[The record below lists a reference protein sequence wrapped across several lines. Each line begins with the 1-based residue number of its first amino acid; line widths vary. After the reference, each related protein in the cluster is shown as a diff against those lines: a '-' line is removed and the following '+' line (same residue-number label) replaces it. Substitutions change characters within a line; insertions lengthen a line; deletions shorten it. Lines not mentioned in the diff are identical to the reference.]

1 MAYRSRE
8 SHRTD
13 EIITKIN
20 RTGVM
25 TARRATPLE
34 VSNGYFIHCAVCS
47 CVCSSCIG
55 IKMRMYTSVS
65 VTIIIVSIFLST
77 AITQTSRTKK

>member
-34 VSNGYFIHCAVCS
+34 VSNGYFIHVLCVHLFAVH
-47 CVCSSCIG
+47 
-55 IKMRMYTSVS
+55 T
-65 VTIIIVSIFLST
+65 
-77 AITQTSRTKK
+77 